1 MGIVVGPERRV
12 LTRLRCDTI
21 VVAIARLGTFEE
33 DTMKEPGIERVAVI
47 GAGLMGFGVGVEFA
61 RFGYEVALY
70 NRREE
75 TSREA
80 MERSR
85 EALDLMAETELIT
98 AAEAYPAVSS

>member
-1 MGIVVGPERRV
+1 
-12 LTRLRCDTI
+12 
-21 VVAIARLGTFEE
+21 
-33 DTMKEPGIERVAVI
+33 MKEPGIERVAVI